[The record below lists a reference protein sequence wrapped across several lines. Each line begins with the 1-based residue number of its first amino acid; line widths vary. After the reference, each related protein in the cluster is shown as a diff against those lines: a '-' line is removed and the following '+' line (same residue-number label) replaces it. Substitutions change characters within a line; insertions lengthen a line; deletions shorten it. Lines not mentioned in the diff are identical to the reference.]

1 MNLAPAFAPLMPT
14 AKTQDVKRRA
24 SLWLRAATSLEF
36 LPTVSANRRCRRNE
50 SVRPDQSHGFT
61 DSGDDGQQ

>member
-1 MNLAPAFAPLMPT
+1 MNLAPLSPPLMPT

-36 LPTVSANRRCRRNE
+36 LPTVSAHGSC
-50 SVRPDQSHGFT
+50 QSSLPPERERAT
-61 DSGDDGQQ
+61 